1 MTRLITLATVLL
13 VGLASVQAA
22 QTDDQQKKKKKKA
35 QTTQTAKPAAKAG
48 ATQTSKKDRGT
59 QTSNQQ
65 VVRKSY
71 VKPGQTSN
79 QQVVKKSYVKP
90 GQTSNQQVVR
100 KSYVKPGQT
109 SNQQVVKKSYVK
121 PGHSNAGA
129 AANYNQRNTQVVQ
142 TKKSKNKNQNYV
154 VTNNNAQWNKKAWK
168 HYKRTGNE
176 WSYSAAQRWNWRE
189 HHNRDWWR
197 RNNYRLVRYGGG
209 YWYWNSGWW
218 YPAYGYDPYYSHY
231 VYDGPI
237 FGYGYAAPGD
247 VTVEVQRA
255 LAQQGYY
262 YGPIDGILGPGTR
275 SAIQRYQ
282 IDHGLAVTATIDEQ
296 TLATLGMT

>member
-1 MTRLITLATVLL
+1 MKRFVTLATVLL

-35 QTTQTAKPAAKAG
+35 QTTQAATPAAKKG
-48 ATQTSKKDRGT
+48 ATQTSNQRVSS
-59 QTSNQQ
+59 QTTTKPHVNSQTTSSQTSNRHVSSQTSSNQQ
-65 VVRKSY
+65 VTNPYYKN
-71 VKPGQTSN
+71 KKGQSN
-79 QQVVKKSYVKP
+79 VQ
-90 GQTSNQQVVR
+90 
-100 KSYVKPGQT
+100 
-109 SNQQVVKKSYVK
+109 
-121 PGHSNAGA
+121 
-129 AANYNQRNTQVVQ
+129 ANTDYNQRNTQVQ

-168 HYKRTGNE
+168 HYQRTGNE
-176 WSYSAAQRWNWRE
+176 WSYSAAQRWNWRQR
-189 HHNRDWWR
+189 HDRNWWR
-197 RNNYRLVRYGGG
+197 QSNYRLVRYGGG

-247 VTVEVQRA
+247 VTAQVQRS
-255 LAQQGYY
+255 LAQQRYY

-275 SAIQRYQ
+275 NAIQRYQ
-282 IDHGLAVTATIDEQ
+282 VDHGLAVTATIDEQ
-296 TLATLGMT
+296 TLYTLGLT

>member
-35 QTTQTAKPAAKAG
+35 QTAQT
-48 ATQTSKKDRGT
+48 TQTSSGG
-59 QTSNQQ
+59 QTSNK
-65 VVRKSY
+65 RNIKSQANNRN
-71 VKPGQTSN
+71 VKSQTSNRHVSSQTSN
-79 QQVVKKSYVKP
+79 QQVVKKS
-90 GQTSNQQVVR
+90 N
-100 KSYVKPGQT
+100 VKPGQT

-168 HYKRTGNE
+168 HYKRSGNE

-231 VYDGPI
+231 VYNGPI

-247 VTVEVQRA
+247 VTAQVQRS

-275 SAIQRYQ
+275 SAIERYQ
-282 IDHGLAVTATIDEQ
+282 IDHGLAVTAAIDEQ
-296 TLATLGMT
+296 TLYTLGLT

>member
-1 MTRLITLATVLL
+1 MKRLITLATVLL

-22 QTDDQQKKKKKKA
+22 QTDDQQKKKKRKA
-35 QTTQTAKPAAKAG
+35 QTTQAATPAPKKG
-48 ATQTSKKDRGT
+48 ATQTSKKGRGT
-59 QTSNQQ
+59 QTSNRNVQPQ
-65 VVRKSY
+65 TSNRHVSS
-71 VKPGQTSN
+71 QTSN
-79 QQVVKKSYVKP
+79 QQVVKK
-90 GQTSNQQVVR
+90 

-121 PGHSNAGA
+121 PGHSNFA
-129 AANYNQRNTQVVQ
+129 ADTNYNQQNIQR
-142 TKKSKNKNQNYV
+142 TKKSKQTNV

-176 WSYSAAQRWNWRE
+176 WSYSAAQRWNWRA

-197 RNNYRLVRYGGG
+197 RSNYRLVRYGGG

-247 VTVEVQRA
+247 VTAQVQSS

>member
-1 MTRLITLATVLL
+1 MSNKEEENLLYETFNHIGDGLII
-13 VGLASVQAA
+13 GLASVQAA

-35 QTTQTAKPAAKAG
+35 QTTQTATPAPKKG
-48 ATQTSKKDRGT
+48 ATQTSKKGGGT
-59 QTSNQQ
+59 QTSNRNVQPQ
-65 VVRKSY
+65 TSNRHVSS
-71 VKPGQTSN
+71 QTSN
-79 QQVVKKSYVKP
+79 QQVVKKHVTSQP
-90 GQTSNQQVVR
+90 SSNQQVAN
-100 KSYVKPGQT
+100 SYYK
-109 SNQQVVKKSYVK
+109 NKK
-121 PGHSNAGA
+121 GHSNVA
-129 AANYNQRNTQVVQ
+129 ANTNYNQQNIQR
-142 TKKSKNKNQNYV
+142 TKKSKQTNV

-247 VTVEVQRA
+247 VTAQVQRS

-282 IDHGLAVTATIDEQ
+282 IDRGLAVTAAIDEQ
-296 TLATLGMT
+296 TLYTLGLT

>member
-1 MTRLITLATVLL
+1 MKRLITLATVLL

-35 QTTQTAKPAAKAG
+35 QTTQAATPAAKKG
-48 ATQTSKKDRGT
+48 ATQTSNQHVSSQTTKRHVNSQTSSSQASKKHVT
-59 QTSNQQ
+59 SQPSSNQQ
-65 VVRKSY
+65 VTNRYYKN
-71 VKPGQTSN
+71 KKGQSN
-79 QQVVKKSYVKP
+79 VQAN
-90 GQTSNQQVVR
+90 T
-100 KSYVKPGQT
+100 
-109 SNQQVVKKSYVK
+109 
-121 PGHSNAGA
+121 
-129 AANYNQRNTQVVQ
+129 NYNQRNTQVVQ

-231 VYDGPI
+231 VYNGPI

-247 VTVEVQRA
+247 VTAQVQRS

-282 IDHGLAVTATIDEQ
+282 IDHGLAVTAAIDEQ
-296 TLATLGMT
+296 TLYTLGLT

>member
-1 MTRLITLATVLL
+1 MKRFITLATVLL

-22 QTDDQQKKKKKKA
+22 QTDDQQKKKKKKQA
-35 QTTQTAKPAAKAG
+35 QTTTQAAPAP
-48 ATQTSKKDRGT
+48 KKGGT
-59 QTSNQQ
+59 QTSNRRVSSQTTTKPQ
-65 VVRKSY
+65 VSAQTN
-71 VKPGQTSN
+71 KPHASAQTNKPHVTSQPSSN
-79 QQVVKKSYVKP
+79 QQATNRYYKNKK
-90 GQTSNQQVVR
+90 GQSNVQAN
-100 KSYVKPGQT
+100 T
-109 SNQQVVKKSYVK
+109 
-121 PGHSNAGA
+121 
-129 AANYNQRNTQVVQ
+129 NYNQRNTQVVQ
-142 TKKSKNKNQNYV
+142 TKKSKNQNYV

-176 WSYSAAQRWNWRE
+176 WSYSAAQRWNWRQR
-189 HHNRDWWR
+189 HDRDWWR
-197 RNNYRLVRYGGG
+197 HSNYRLVRYGGG

-247 VTVEVQRA
+247 VTAQVQQS

>member
-1 MTRLITLATVLL
+1 MKRLITLATVLL

-35 QTTQTAKPAAKAG
+35 QTTQAATPAPKKG
-48 ATQTSKKDRGT
+48 ATQTSKKGRGT
-59 QTSNQQ
+59 
-65 VVRKSY
+65 
-71 VKPGQTSN
+71 QTSN

-90 GQTSNQQVVR
+90 GQA
-100 KSYVKPGQT
+100 

-142 TKKSKNKNQNYV
+142 TQKSKNKNQNYV

-168 HYKRTGNE
+168 HYKRNGNE

-231 VYDGPI
+231 IYDGPI

-247 VTVEVQRA
+247 VTAQVQRS

-282 IDHGLAVTATIDEQ
+282 IDRGLAVTAAIDEQ
-296 TLATLGMT
+296 TLYTLGLT

>member
-1 MTRLITLATVLL
+1 MKRFITLATVLL

-35 QTTQTAKPAAKAG
+35 QTTQAATPAPKKG
-48 ATQTSKKDRGT
+48 ATQTSKKGRGT
-59 QTSNQQ
+59 QTSNRNVQSQ
-65 VVRKSY
+65 TSNRHVSS
-71 VKPGQTSN
+71 QTSN
-79 QQVVKKSYVKP
+79 QQVVK
-90 GQTSNQQVVR
+90 

-129 AANYNQRNTQVVQ
+129 AANYRQQNVQV
-142 TKKSKNKNQNYV
+142 TKKYKNKNQTYA

-176 WSYSAAQRWNWRE
+176 WSYSAAQRWNWRA
-189 HHNRDWWR
+189 HHDRDWWR
-197 RNNYRLVRYGGG
+197 RSNYRLVRYGGG

-247 VTVEVQRA
+247 VTAQVQRS

-282 IDHGLAVTATIDEQ
+282 IDHGLAVTAAIDEQ
-296 TLATLGMT
+296 TLYTLGLT

>member
-1 MTRLITLATVLL
+1 MKRLITLATVLL
-13 VGLASVQAA
+13 VGLAWVQAA
-22 QTDDQQKKKKKKA
+22 QTDDQQKKRKKKA
-35 QTTQTAKPAAKAG
+35 QTTQAATPAPKKG
-48 ATQTSKKDRGT
+48 ATQTSKKGRGT
-59 QTSNQQ
+59 QTSNRNVQPQ
-65 VVRKSY
+65 TNNRHVSS
-71 VKPGQTSN
+71 QTSN
-79 QQVVKKSYVKP
+79 QQV
-90 GQTSNQQVVR
+90 G
-100 KSYVKPGQT
+100 
-109 SNQQVVKKSYVK
+109 KKSYVK
-121 PGHSNAGA
+121 PGHSNVA
-129 AANYNQRNTQVVQ
+129 ANTNYNQQNIQR
-142 TKKSKNKNQNYV
+142 TKKSKQTNV

-176 WSYSAAQRWNWRE
+176 WSYSAAQRWNWRA
-189 HHNRDWWR
+189 HHDRDWWR
-197 RNNYRLVRYGGG
+197 RSNYRLVRYGGG

-218 YPAYGYDPYYSHY
+218 YPAYGYDPYYSRY

-247 VTVEVQRA
+247 VTAQVQSS

>member
-1 MTRLITLATVLL
+1 MKRLITLATVLL
-13 VGLASVQAA
+13 VGLASAQAA

-35 QTTQTAKPAAKAG
+35 QTTQAATPAPKKG
-48 ATQTSKKDRGT
+48 ATPTSKKGRGT
-59 QTSNQQ
+59 QTSNRNVQPQ
-65 VVRKSY
+65 TSNRHVSS
-71 VKPGQTSN
+71 QTSN
-79 QQVVKKSYVKP
+79 QQVVK
-90 GQTSNQQVVR
+90 

-121 PGHSNAGA
+121 PGHSNVA
-129 AANYNQRNTQVVQ
+129 ANTNYNQQNIQR
-142 TKKSKNKNQNYV
+142 TKKSKQTNV
-154 VTNNNAQWNKKAWK
+154 VTNNNAQWNKNAWK

-247 VTVEVQRA
+247 VTAQVQRS

-282 IDHGLAVTATIDEQ
+282 IDRGLAVTAAIDEQ
-296 TLATLGMT
+296 TLYTLGLT

>member
-1 MTRLITLATVLL
+1 MKRFVTLATVLL
-13 VGLASVQAA
+13 VGLASMQAA

-35 QTTQTAKPAAKAG
+35 QTTQATPAQTSSRGQTSNRRVSSQTTTKPQVSA
-48 ATQTSKKDRGT
+48 QTSKKHVT
-59 QTSNQQ
+59 SQPSSNQQ
-65 VVRKSY
+65 VTNRYYKN
-71 VKPGQTSN
+71 KKGQSN
-79 QQVVKKSYVKP
+79 V
-90 GQTSNQQVVR
+90 
-100 KSYVKPGQT
+100 
-109 SNQQVVKKSYVK
+109 
-121 PGHSNAGA
+121 A
-129 AANYNQRNTQVVQ
+129 ANTNYNQRNVQV
-142 TKKSKNKNQNYV
+142 TKKSKNKNQTNV

-176 WSYSAAQRWNWRE
+176 WSFSAAQRWNWRE

-231 VYDGPI
+231 VYNGPI
-237 FGYGYAAPGD
+237 FGYGQAAPGD
-247 VTVEVQRA
+247 VTVDVQRA

-282 IDHGLAVTATIDEQ
+282 IDHGLAVTAAIDEQ
-296 TLATLGMT
+296 TLYTLGLT

>member
-1 MTRLITLATVLL
+1 MKRLITLATVLL

-35 QTTQTAKPAAKAG
+35 QTTQAATPAPKKG
-48 ATQTSKKDRGT
+48 ATQTSKKGRGT
-59 QTSNQQ
+59 
-65 VVRKSY
+65 
-71 VKPGQTSN
+71 QTSN

-90 GQTSNQQVVR
+90 GQASNQQVVK

-142 TKKSKNKNQNYV
+142 TQKSKNKNQNYV

-168 HYKRTGNE
+168 HYKRNGNE

-231 VYDGPI
+231 IYDGPI

-247 VTVEVQRA
+247 VTAQVQRS

-282 IDHGLAVTATIDEQ
+282 IDRGLAVTAAIDEQ
-296 TLATLGMT
+296 TLYTLGLT

>member
-1 MTRLITLATVLL
+1 MKRFLTLATVLL

-35 QTTQTAKPAAKAG
+35 QTTTQATPAP
-48 ATQTSKKDRGT
+48 KKGGT
-59 QTSNQQ
+59 QTSNRRVSTQTT
-65 VVRKSY
+65 
-71 VKPGQTSN
+71 KPHVSSQTTSSQPSKKHVTSQPGSN
-79 QQVVKKSYVKP
+79 QQVTNRYYKNKKA
-90 GQTSNQQVVR
+90 QSNV
-100 KSYVKPGQT
+100 
-109 SNQQVVKKSYVK
+109 
-121 PGHSNAGA
+121 A
-129 AANYNQRNTQVVQ
+129 ANTNYNQR
-142 TKKSKNKNQNYV
+142 TKKSQQTNV
-154 VTNNNAQWNKKAWK
+154 VTNNNAKWNKKA
-168 HYKRTGNE
+168 YKQFKRSGNE
-176 WSYSAAQRWNWRE
+176 WSYSTAQRWNWRQR
-189 HHNRDWWR
+189 HDRNWWR
-197 RNNYRLVRYGGG
+197 HSNYRLVRYGGG

-275 SAIQRYQ
+275 RAIQRYQ
-282 IDHGLAVTATIDEQ
+282 IDRGLAVTATIDEQ

>member
-1 MTRLITLATVLL
+1 MKRFITLATVLL
-13 VGLASVQAA
+13 VGLASVQSA
-22 QTDDQQKKKKKKA
+22 QTDDQQKKKKKKQA
-35 QTTQTAKPAAKAG
+35 QTTTQATPAP
-48 ATQTSKKDRGT
+48 KKGGT
-59 QTSNQQ
+59 QTSNRRVSTQTSTKPQ
-65 VVRKSY
+65 VSS
-71 VKPGQTSN
+71 QTSKKHVTSQPSSN
-79 QQVVKKSYVKP
+79 QQVTNRYYKNKK
-90 GQTSNQQVVR
+90 GQSNV
-100 KSYVKPGQT
+100 
-109 SNQQVVKKSYVK
+109 
-121 PGHSNAGA
+121 A
-129 AANYNQRNTQVVQ
+129 ANTNYNQQNIQR
-142 TKKSKNKNQNYV
+142 TKKSKQTNV

-176 WSYSAAQRWNWRE
+176 WSFSAAQRWNWRE

-231 VYDGPI
+231 VYNGPI

-247 VTVEVQRA
+247 VTAQVQRS

-282 IDHGLAVTATIDEQ
+282 IDHGLAVTAAIDEQ
-296 TLATLGMT
+296 TLYTLGLT

>member
-1 MTRLITLATVLL
+1 MKRIITLATVLL

-35 QTTQTAKPAAKAG
+35 QTTTQATPAPKKGGTQTG
-48 ATQTSKKDRGT
+48 NRRVSTQTTSSQTSKKHVAS
-59 QTSNQQ
+59 QPSSNQQ
-65 VVRKSY
+65 VTNRYYKN
-71 VKPGQTSN
+71 KKAQSN
-79 QQVVKKSYVKP
+79 V
-90 GQTSNQQVVR
+90 
-100 KSYVKPGQT
+100 
-109 SNQQVVKKSYVK
+109 
-121 PGHSNAGA
+121 A
-129 AANYNQRNTQVVQ
+129 ANTNYNQQNIQR
-142 TKKSKNKNQNYV
+142 TKKSKQTNV

-168 HYKRTGNE
+168 HYQRTGNE
-176 WSYSAAQRWNWRE
+176 WSYSAAQRWNWRQR
-189 HHNRDWWR
+189 HDRNWWR
-197 RNNYRLVRYGGG
+197 HSNYRLVRYGGG

-247 VTVEVQRA
+247 VTAQVQRS

-275 SAIQRYQ
+275 SAIERYQ

>member
-1 MTRLITLATVLL
+1 MKRLITLATVLL

-35 QTTQTAKPAAKAG
+35 QTTQTTSAQANGGGQPNKKRFSS
-48 ATQTSKKDRGT
+48 QTNVSSHTTKKHVSS
-59 QTSNQQ
+59 QASSNQQ
-65 VVRKSY
+65 VTNRYYKNKKAQSNVAANTSY
-71 VKPGQTSN
+71 N
-79 QQVVKKSYVKP
+79 QQNIQRTQKSR
-90 GQTSNQQVVR
+90 QTN
-100 KSYVKPGQT
+100 
-109 SNQQVVKKSYVK
+109 
-121 PGHSNAGA
+121 
-129 AANYNQRNTQVVQ
+129 
-142 TKKSKNKNQNYV
+142 V
-154 VTNNNAQWNKKAWK
+154 VTNNNNVNWNKKA
-168 HYKRTGNE
+168 YKQFKRSGNE
-176 WSYSAAQRWNWRE
+176 WSYSAAQRWNWRQR
-189 HHNRDWWR
+189 HDRNWWR
-197 RNNYRLVRYGGG
+197 QSNYRLVRYGGG

-247 VTVEVQRA
+247 VTAQVQRS
-255 LAQQGYY
+255 LAQQRYY

-275 SAIQRYQ
+275 NAIQRYQ